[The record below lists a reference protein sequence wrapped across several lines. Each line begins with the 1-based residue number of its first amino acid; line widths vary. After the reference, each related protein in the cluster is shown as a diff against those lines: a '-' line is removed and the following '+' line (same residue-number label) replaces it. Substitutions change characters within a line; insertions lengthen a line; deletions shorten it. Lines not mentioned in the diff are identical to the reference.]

1 MGNINFL
8 KVIEMSS
15 KRNSSKEDLES
26 KKNIVGAPKNFVMP
40 VLLLLLK
47 DWNAHGYELMQKLV
61 QFGFQSLD
69 QGNFYR
75 TLRQLEKDELVTSV
89 WDTSSGGPAKRIYSI
104 TDSGEQ
110 YLELWAGSMEE
121 YQKMLD
127 QFFNMY
133 SQFFVPAGF

>member
-1 MGNINFL
+1 MN
-8 KVIEMSS
+8 S

-75 TLRQLEKDELVTSV
+75 ILRQLEKDELVTSV
-89 WDTSSGGPAKRIYSI
+89 WDTSSGGPAKRIYSL
-104 TDSGEQ
+104 TDSGEK
-110 YLELWAGSMEE
+110 YLELWAESMED

-133 SQFFVPAGF
+133 SQFFVPAGFLKKDKDKK

>member
-1 MGNINFL
+1 
-8 KVIEMSS
+8 MSS

>member
-1 MGNINFL
+1 MDSKHNNP
-8 KVIEMSS
+8 KEEKNKKSS
-15 KRNSSKEDLES
+15 
-26 KKNIVGAPKNFVMP
+26 IGAPKNFVMP

-47 DWNAHGYELMQKLV
+47 DWNAHGYELMQRLV

-75 TLRQLEKDELVTSV
+75 ILRQLEKDELVTSV

-104 TDSGEQ
+104 TEAGEQ
-110 YLELWAGSMEE
+110 YLDLWAGSMGQ
-121 YQKMLD
+121 YQKMMD

-133 SQFFVPAGF
+133 SQFLVPPGFMNNNKDDK

>member
-1 MGNINFL
+1 MN
-8 KVIEMSS
+8 S
-15 KRNSSKEDLES
+15 KRNSSKEELES

-75 TLRQLEKDELVTSV
+75 ILRQLEKDQLVTSV
-89 WDTSSGGPAKRIYSI
+89 WDTSSGGPAKRIYSL

-133 SQFFVPAGF
+133 SQFFVPAGFLRSDNNTK

>member
-1 MGNINFL
+1 
-8 KVIEMSS
+8 MSS
-15 KRNSSKEDLES
+15 KRNSSKEELES

-75 TLRQLEKDELVTSV
+75 ILRQLEKDQLVTSV
-89 WDTSSGGPAKRIYSI
+89 WDTTSGGPAKRIYSL

-133 SQFFVPAGF
+133 SQFFVPAGLINSDKKTK

>member
-1 MGNINFL
+1 MNSDGSN
-8 KVIEMSS
+8 S
-15 KRNSSKEDLES
+15 KDEQHG
-26 KKNIVGAPKNFVMP
+26 KKTIVGAPKNFVLP

-47 DWNAHGYELMQKLV
+47 DWNAHGYELMQKLI

-75 TLRQLEKDELVTSV
+75 ILRQLEKDELVTSV

-104 TDSGEQ
+104 TSAGEQ
-110 YLELWAGSMEE
+110 YLELWAGSMGQ

-133 SQFFVPAGF
+133 SQFMVPPSFMNNFKDKK